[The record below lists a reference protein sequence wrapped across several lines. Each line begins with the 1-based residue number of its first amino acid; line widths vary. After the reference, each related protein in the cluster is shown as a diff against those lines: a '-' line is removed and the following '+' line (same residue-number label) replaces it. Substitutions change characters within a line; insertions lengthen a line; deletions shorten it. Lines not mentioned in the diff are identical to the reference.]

1 MKYATCLS
9 DNLVSILGSE
19 APSPAAGEVIV
30 RLTLCGVCGTDTA
43 KVFGAYPKPQKLGHE
58 IVGTV
63 HALGAGVNRFA
74 TGQRVALAHHV
85 PDPQSHYSRRGSE
98 TMDPQF
104 KSSNI
109 DPGGFSEFIRVPA
122 MHVAATVFAI
132 PDAMTDAQAVFM
144 EPLAC
149 CLRATDRM
157 NLLSGDSALVIGVG
171 AIGMLFAPLLREHGV
186 ATIAADIREDQVTRA
201 REWGAIDGGT
211 ADLPAICKR
220 HTEGRGV
227 DAVILTIVN
236 DATLQLALSSVRD
249 GGKLMLFGCKPNENL
264 QVPFWDCFLREINQL
279 TSYSATPDGLAR
291 AMELLSK
298 PSFSQLETLVSHR
311 FPLVEAQQAFDTAW
325 QGRASKVVVMGT
337 G

>member
-9 DNLVSILGSE
+9 DNLVSIVGSE
-19 APSPAAGEVIV
+19 APSPAAGEIIV

-43 KVFGAYPKPQKLGHE
+43 KVFCAYPKPQKLGHE

-63 HALGAGVNRFA
+63 HALGEGVNQFA
-74 TGQRVALAHHV
+74 LGQRVALAHHV
-85 PDPQSHYSRRGSE
+85 PEPLSHFSRRGSE

-122 MHVAATVFAI
+122 LHVSTTVFAI

-157 NLLSGDSALVIGVG
+157 NLQSGDSALVIGVG
-171 AIGMLFAPLLREHGV
+171 AIGMLFMPLLRELGV
-186 ATIAADIREDQVTRA
+186 MSIAADIRDDQVARA
-201 REWGAIDGGT
+201 RHWGAADGGT
-211 ADLPAICKR
+211 REVSDMCKR

-236 DATLQLALSSVRD
+236 DATLKLALSSVRD
-249 GGKLMLFGCKPNENL
+249 GGTLMLFGGKPNESL
-264 QVPFWDCFLREINQL
+264 QVPFWDCFLREINL
-279 TSYSATPDGLAR
+279 VTSYSATPQGLHR
-291 AMELLSK
+291 AMELLAK
-298 PSFSQLETLVSHR
+298 PAFSQLETLVSHS
-311 FPLVEAQQAFDTAW
+311 FPLVEAQQAFETAW
-325 QGRASKVVVMGT
+325 QGRASKVVVLGT